1 MAKVMYIF
9 DEPKTCSE
17 CRFIGHTDY
26 IRDHDFNVRLYRRIA
41 RCEIAPQSIEDPWM
55 EVDWLFN
62 NKPEWCPLR
71 PVKED

>member
-1 MAKVMYIF
+1 MAKVMHVF

-17 CRFIGHTDY
+17 CPFIGKPEYIPDY
-26 IRDHDFNVRLYRRIA
+26 DANDWLYRKIA
-41 RCEIAPQSIEDPWM
+41 ECTLAPESIEDPWM
-55 EVDWLFN
+55 EANWLCN

>member
-1 MAKVMYIF
+1 MAKVMYVF
-9 DEPKTCSE
+9 DEPKSCSE
-17 CRFIGHTDY
+17 CRFIGHTNY
-26 IRDHDFNVRLYRRIA
+26 IRDYDSNDNLYRRIV